1 MDGSLSHV
9 HKHISWFASTYLTI
23 KLRGTMINTLYDMKI
38 ITKRYLTHA
47 APAKRLKFRIYLKI
61 KNVEAQ
67 LVVKLTETAGY
78 LQIKL

>member
-1 MDGSLSHV
+1 
-9 HKHISWFASTYLTI
+9 
-23 KLRGTMINTLYDMKI
+23 MINTLYDMKI

-47 APAKRLKFRIYLKI
+47 APAKRLNLFRIYLKI